1 MCPRRWIMVKEN
13 TFLEEKVRK
22 RWIQGGDGAKER
34 IWVGAKTFHGKKV
47 GPGKKWGQGEDV
59 G

>member
-1 MCPRRWIMVKEN
+1 MVKEN

-34 IWVGAKTFHGKKV
+34 MWVGAKTFHGKKV